1 MPMSFSVL
9 DMVHRIPLTARTV
22 LFAGCGNGDLARIY
36 RAMNPKATLL
46 AIEPDPLAAEQ
57 AAAHCDQT
65 VNASVQADPLPF
77 DLPNGID
84 CIVYGQTHDLNDPG
98 GVLAR
103 HAASLSA
110 GGIVV
115 LAVPNLEYWRFTERL
130 LRGLPEPGGTD
141 MQSAGPGQVGHT
153 QAGAAA
159 ALARI
164 GLSVRDIVALNPD
177 PEASESFCN
186 ALSPALSALDIDPGD
201 FASRSGAS
209 HWLCR
214 AAAYAVKPL
223 IVAGNIRKQI
233 GGVYDV
239 RIVHPFQALAAEAD
253 VRASVV
259 DALEVK
265 PPEDDSPRIFIIHR
279 PSLFGP
285 PGLDTLKK
293 MSTAGY
299 LAVSEFDDHPDHF
312 VMMQLGGD
320 ISFIGVHA
328 IQTSTPAMAAA
339 LRQYNPEIA
348 IFPNA
353 IMSLPEIG
361 NFADPSSLT
370 CFFGALNRQ
379 ADWQPLMPV
388 LNKVAWMAGSRL
400 KFQVVHD
407 RAFFDALETEHK
419 TFTPISDYEAYLNI
433 LGGCEISLMPLGDT
447 VFNRAKSDLKFIEAA
462 ACRTAA
468 LASTVVYGDSIDD
481 GRTGLLFRDPMEFQA
496 NLLRLIAMPELAR
509 SLGDAARDYVARER
523 MLAYQMAA
531 RTNWYRSLWNRRE
544 ELEQA
549 RTIRLRQRLAA

>member
-1 MPMSFSVL
+1 MLTSFSVL

-22 LFAGCGNGDLARIY
+22 LFAGCGNGDLARLY

-46 AIEPDPLAAEQ
+46 AVEPHPGAAEQ
-57 AAAHCDQT
+57 AAEHCDHV
-65 VNASVQADPLPF
+65 VNAGLAVDPLPF
-77 DLPNGID
+77 DPPDGID
-84 CIVYGQTHDLNDPG
+84 CIVYGQIDDLNDPWT
-98 GVLAR
+98 VLAR
-103 HAASLSA
+103 HSAALSA
-110 GGIVV
+110 EGVV
-115 LAVPNLEYWRFTERL
+115 LLALPNREYWRLTERL
-130 LRGLPEPGGTD
+130 LRGLPEPGD
-141 MQSAGPGQVGHT
+141 AAHLALQNAGHT
-153 QAGAAA
+153 QASAAA
-159 ALARI
+159 AFARI
-164 GLSVRDIVALNPD
+164 GLSVRDIAALDPD
-177 PEASESFCN
+177 PEASQWFCN
-186 ALSPALSALDIDPGD
+186 LLSPGLSALGIDTGD
-201 FASRSGAS
+201 FASRSAAS

-214 AAAYAVKPL
+214 AATHAAKPL
-223 IVAGNIRKQI
+223 IVAGNILKPI
-233 GGVYDV
+233 GGVYDA
-239 RIVHPFQALAAEAD
+239 RIVHPFQALAAEAG

-279 PSLFGP
+279 PSWFGP
-285 PGLDTLKK
+285 TGLDTLKK
-293 MSTAGY
+293 ISAAGY
-299 LAVSEFDDHPDHF
+299 LAVCEFDDHPDHF

-320 ISFIGVHA
+320 ISFSGVHA

-370 CFFGALNRQ
+370 FFFGALNRQ

-388 LNKVAWMAGSRL
+388 INKVAGMAGSRL

-407 RAFFDALETEHK
+407 QGFFDALETEHK
-419 TFTPISDYEAYLNI
+419 TFTPISDYETYLNI
-433 LGGCEISLMPLGDT
+433 LGACEISFMPLGDT

-462 ACRTAA
+462 ACRIAA
-468 LASTVVYGDSIDD
+468 LASAVVYADSIDD
-481 GRTGLLFRDPMEFQA
+481 GRTGLLFRDPIEFQA

-509 SLGDAARDYVARER
+509 GLGDAARNYVAGER

-544 ELEQA
+544 ELERA
-549 RTIRLRQRLAA
+549 RTIRLRHRLAA